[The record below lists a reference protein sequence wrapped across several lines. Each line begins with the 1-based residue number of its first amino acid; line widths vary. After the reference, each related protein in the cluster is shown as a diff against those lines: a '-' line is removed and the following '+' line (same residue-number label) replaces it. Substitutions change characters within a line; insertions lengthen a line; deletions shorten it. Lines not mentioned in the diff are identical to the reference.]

1 MRPAPKRAIDQTR
14 YLKPG
19 LIRNILKFTK
29 MTPELDPKRQAILD
43 GATRMF
49 LSHGYRNVSMDKI
62 AQAAPV
68 SKATLYNHFDSK
80 NALLSAVISGLCEA
94 LLQTMTQATIESDD
108 VEYNLTQ
115 IATSAVALIYAEDA
129 LAIYRLVVA
138 ESPDFPELGQL
149 FYASGPQAALTQL
162 EDYFRRVNT
171 DGNYHI
177 ADPAFAAD
185 AFFSMLKGDLHL
197 RCLLSKSLQPSAE
210 EKKRLIT
217 QVIAFYMQGMLHAKP

>member
-1 MRPAPKRAIDQTR
+1 MPSEPI
-14 YLKPG
+14 
-19 LIRNILKFTK
+19 
-29 MTPELDPKRQAILD
+29 DPKRLAIIN

-49 LSHGYRNVSMDKI
+49 LAHGYRNVSMEKI

-80 NALLSAVISGLCEA
+80 NALLAAVISELCGS
-94 LLQTMTQATIESDD
+94 LLQTLTQATIESDD
-108 VEYNLTQ
+108 VKNNLTQ
-115 IATSAVALIYAEDA
+115 IATSAVELIYAKDA

-162 EDYFRRVNT
+162 ENYFRRLNAS
-171 DGNYHI
+171 GNFI
-177 ADPAFAAD
+177 IDDPVFAAD

-197 RCLLSKSLQPSAE
+197 RCLLNKTLQPSDDD
-210 EKKRLIT
+210 KKRLVSR
-217 QVIAFYMQGMLHAKP
+217 VIAFYLRSMLHAKS

>member
-1 MRPAPKRAIDQTR
+1 
-14 YLKPG
+14 
-19 LIRNILKFTK
+19 
-29 MTPELDPKRQAILD
+29 MTSEPTDPKRQAILN

-49 LSHGYRNVSMDKI
+49 LAHGYRNVSMEKI

-80 NALLSAVISGLCEA
+80 NALLAAVISDLCES

-108 VEYNLTQ
+108 VENNLTQ
-115 IATSAVALIYAEDA
+115 IATSAVDLIYAEDA

-149 FYASGPQAALTQL
+149 FYQSGPQTVLTQL
-162 EDYFRRVNT
+162 EDYFRRLNA
-171 DGNYHI
+171 DGRYHI
-177 ADPAFAAD
+177 ADPVFAAD

-197 RCLLSKSLQPSAE
+197 RCLLTKTLRPSAD
-210 EKKRLIT
+210 EKKQLISK
-217 QVIAFYMQGMLHAKP
+217 VIAFYMRGMLHAKP

>member
-1 MRPAPKRAIDQTR
+1 MPSEPI
-14 YLKPG
+14 
-19 LIRNILKFTK
+19 
-29 MTPELDPKRQAILD
+29 DPKRLAILN

-49 LSHGYRNVSMDKI
+49 LAHGYRNVSMEKI

-80 NALLSAVISGLCEA
+80 NALLAAVISELCES

-108 VEYNLTQ
+108 VENNLTQ
-115 IATSAVALIYAEDA
+115 IATSAVDLIYAEDA

-162 EDYFRRVNT
+162 EDYFRRLNAS
-171 DGNYHI
+171 GSFNI
-177 ADPAFAAD
+177 ADPVFAAD
-185 AFFSMLKGDLHL
+185 AFFSMLKGDLHV
-197 RCLLSKSLQPSAE
+197 RCLLTKTLRPSADD
-210 EKKRLIT
+210 KKHLVSR
-217 QVIAFYMQGMLHAKP
+217 VIAFYMRGMLHADS

>member
-1 MRPAPKRAIDQTR
+1 MPSEPI
-14 YLKPG
+14 
-19 LIRNILKFTK
+19 
-29 MTPELDPKRQAILD
+29 DPKRLAILN

-49 LSHGYRNVSMDKI
+49 LAHGYRNVSMEKI

-80 NALLSAVISGLCEA
+80 NALLAAVISELCES

-108 VEYNLTQ
+108 VENNLTQ
-115 IATSAVALIYAEDA
+115 IATSAVDLIYAEDA

-162 EDYFRRVNT
+162 EDYFRRLNA
-171 DGNYHI
+171 GGSFNI
-177 ADPAFAAD
+177 ADPVFAAD
-185 AFFSMLKGDLHL
+185 AFFSMLKGDLHV
-197 RCLLSKSLQPSAE
+197 RCLLTKTLRPSADD
-210 EKKRLIT
+210 KKHLVSR
-217 QVIAFYMQGMLHAKP
+217 VIAFYMRGMLHADS